1 MLIFGIALLASIIIN
16 IYLVLTLN
24 KIEDRKTVLT
34 DWDNVIKS
42 FTDLKDSL
50 TTSINQKKEFLDHQ
64 NKINED
70 ISRSIEEKKQQL
82 ITLQEDVNKSFIEI
96 DVDKEN
102 YEKQVAQHKSDLEE
116 SIQSIMQK
124 YLNEE
129 KKQQLIMLQEEVNK
143 SFIKIDADKENYE
156 KKVAQHKNELEESL
170 QSIMQKYLNE
180 EIQLSKTIKGYEQK
194 IKAYIEEE
202 KRREEMNSKLDFY
215 RLTLTESEINDV
227 IRLME
232 FSSSI
237 NRPDVLRKL
246 IYKTYFEKQMNDL
259 LGRVVGANS
268 EVSGIYKIT
277 HIESKKSYIGQ
288 TTNIKDRW
296 RTHLK
301 RGLGIDM
308 PITNKFYSSMMQ
320 LKPWNFTWEVI
331 EYCPKEQLNEKE
343 KYWIDFYQTNTW
355 GWNSKGGN
363 R

>member
-1 MLIFGIALLASIIIN
+1 MLILGIALLASVGVN
-16 IYLVLTLN
+16 IYLILTFN
-24 KIEDRKTVLT
+24 KIKDRRTFL
-34 DWDNVIKS
+34 DNWNAVIKS
-42 FTDLKDSL
+42 LEDLKESL
-50 TTSINQKKEFLDHQ
+50 TTSINQKSEFLEHQ
-64 NKINED
+64 IKINED
-70 ISRSIEEKKQQL
+70 VSRSIEEKKQQL
-82 ITLQEDVNKSFIEI
+82 ITLQEN
-96 DVDKEN
+96 
-102 YEKQVAQHKSDLEE
+102 
-116 SIQSIMQK
+116 
-124 YLNEE
+124 
-129 KKQQLIMLQEEVNK
+129 VNK

-156 KKVAQHKNELEESL
+156 KKVAQHKSELEEDL
-170 QSIMQKYLNE
+170 QGIIQKYLNE
-180 EIQLSKTIKGYEQK
+180 EKQLSETIKGYEQK
-194 IKAYIEEE
+194 IQAYIDEE

-215 RLTLTESEINDV
+215 RLILTESEINDV

-301 RGLGIDM
+301 RGLGIDT
-308 PITNKFYSSMMQ
+308 PVTNKFYSSMMQ

-331 EYCPKEQLNEKE
+331 EFCTKEQLNEKE
-343 KYWIDFYQTNTW
+343 KYWIDFHQTNTW

>member
-1 MLIFGIALLASIIIN
+1 MLIFGIALLISIVVN

-24 KIEDRKTVLT
+24 KIEDRKTVLD
-34 DWDNVIKS
+34 DWDTVIKS

-50 TTSINQKKEFLDHQ
+50 TVSINQKKEFLDYQ
-64 NKINED
+64 NKINQD
-70 ISRSIEEKKQQL
+70 ISRSI
-82 ITLQEDVNKSFIEI
+82 
-96 DVDKEN
+96 
-102 YEKQVAQHKSDLEE
+102 
-116 SIQSIMQK
+116 
-124 YLNEE
+124 EE

-301 RGLGIDM
+301 RGLGIDT
-308 PITNKFYSSMMQ
+308 PITNKFYNSMMQ

-343 KYWIDFYQTNTW
+343 KYWIDFHQTNSW

>member
-1 MLIFGIALLASIIIN
+1 MLILGIVLLASVGIN
-16 IYLVLTLN
+16 IYLIFILN
-24 KIEDRKTVLT
+24 KIKDRRTFLD
-34 DWDNVIKS
+34 DWNAVIKS
-42 FTDLKDSL
+42 LKDLKDTL
-50 TTSINQKKEFLDHQ
+50 TTSINQKKEFLEHQ
-64 NKINED
+64 IKINED
-70 ISRSIEEKKQQL
+70 VSRSIEEKKQQL
-82 ITLQEDVNKSFIEI
+82 ITLQED
-96 DVDKEN
+96 
-102 YEKQVAQHKSDLEE
+102 A
-116 SIQSIMQK
+116 
-124 YLNEE
+124 
-129 KKQQLIMLQEEVNK
+129 NK
-143 SFIKIDADKENYE
+143 SFIKIDADKETYE
-156 KKVAQHKNELEESL
+156 KKVAQHKSELEENL
-170 QSIMQKYLNE
+170 QSVVQKYLNE
-180 EIQLSKTIKGYEQK
+180 EKQLSETIKGYEQK
-194 IKAYIEEE
+194 IQAYIDEE

-215 RLTLTESEINDV
+215 RLILTESEINDV

-288 TTNIKDRW
+288 TTNIKERW

-301 RGLGIDM
+301 RGLGIDT
-308 PITNKFYSSMMQ
+308 PVTNKFYSSMMQ

-343 KYWIDFYQTNTW
+343 KYWIDFHQTNTW

>member
-1 MLIFGIALLASIIIN
+1 MLIFGIALLISIVVN

-50 TTSINQKKEFLDHQ
+50 TTSINQKKEFLDYQ

-96 DVDKEN
+96 DIDKEN
-102 YEKQVAQHKSDLEE
+102 YEKEVAQHKSELEE

-129 KKQQLIMLQEEVNK
+129 K
-143 SFIKIDADKENYE
+143 
-156 KKVAQHKNELEESL
+156 
-170 QSIMQKYLNE
+170 
-180 EIQLSKTIKGYEQK
+180 QLSETIRGYEQK
-194 IKAYIEEE
+194 IQAYIEEE
-202 KRREEMNSKLDFY
+202 KRREEMNSQLDFY

-232 FSSSI
+232 FSSTIS
-237 NRPDVLRKL
+237 RPDVLRKL

-301 RGLGIDM
+301 RGLGIDT
-308 PITNKFYSSMMQ
+308 PITNKFYNSMMQ

-343 KYWIDFYQTNTW
+343 KYWIDFHQTNSW

>member
-1 MLIFGIALLASIIIN
+1 MLIFGIALLISIVVN
-16 IYLVLTLN
+16 IYLILTLN
-24 KIEDRKTVLT
+24 KIEDRETVL
-34 DWDNVIKS
+34 DNWNNVIKS
-42 FTDLKDSL
+42 LTDLKDSL
-50 TTSINQKKEFLDHQ
+50 TTSINQKKEFLDNQ
-64 NKINED
+64 NKINKD
-70 ISRSIEEKKQQL
+70 ITRSIEEKKQQL

-96 DVDKEN
+96 DIDKEN
-102 YEKQVAQHKSDLEE
+102 YEKEVAQHKS
-116 SIQSIMQK
+116 
-124 YLNEE
+124 
-129 KKQQLIMLQEEVNK
+129 
-143 SFIKIDADKENYE
+143 
-156 KKVAQHKNELEESL
+156 ELEESL

-180 EIQLSKTIKGYEQK
+180 EKQLSETIKGYEQK
-194 IKAYIEEE
+194 IQAYIEEE
-202 KRREEMNSKLDFY
+202 KRREEMNSQLDFY

-237 NRPDVLRKL
+237 SRPDVLRKL

-301 RGLGIDM
+301 RGLGIDT

-343 KYWIDFYQTNTW
+343 KYWIDFHQTNSW

>member
-1 MLIFGIALLASIIIN
+1 MLIFGIALLASIVVN

-24 KIEDRKTVLT
+24 KIEDRKTVLD
-34 DWDNVIKS
+34 DWDTVIKS

-82 ITLQEDVNKSFIEI
+82 ITLQEDINKSFIEI
-96 DVDKEN
+96 DADREN
-102 YEKQVAQHKSDLEE
+102 YEKEVAQHKS
-116 SIQSIMQK
+116 
-124 YLNEE
+124 
-129 KKQQLIMLQEEVNK
+129 
-143 SFIKIDADKENYE
+143 
-156 KKVAQHKNELEESL
+156 ELEESL
-170 QSIMQKYLNE
+170 QSIVQKYINKE
-180 EIQLSKTIKGYEQK
+180 KQLDETIKGYEQK
-194 IKAYIEEE
+194 IQAYIEEE
-202 KRREEMNSKLDFY
+202 KRREEMNSQLDFY

-237 NRPDVLRKL
+237 SRPDVLRKL

-277 HIESKKSYIGQ
+277 HIESKKAYIGQ

-301 RGLGIDM
+301 RGLGIDT
-308 PITNKFYSSMMQ
+308 PITNKFYNSMMQ

-343 KYWIDFYQTNTW
+343 KYWIDFHQTNSW

>member
-1 MLIFGIALLASIIIN
+1 MLIFGIALLISIVVN

-82 ITLQEDVNKSFIEI
+82 ITLQEDANKSFIEI
-96 DVDKEN
+96 DIDKEN

-129 KKQQLIMLQEEVNK
+129 K
-143 SFIKIDADKENYE
+143 
-156 KKVAQHKNELEESL
+156 
-170 QSIMQKYLNE
+170 
-180 EIQLSKTIKGYEQK
+180 QLSETIKGYEQK
-194 IKAYIEEE
+194 IQAYIEEE

-237 NRPDVLRKL
+237 NRPDVLHKL

-277 HIESKKSYIGQ
+277 HIESKKAYIGQ

-301 RGLGIDM
+301 RGLGIDT
-308 PITNKFYSSMMQ
+308 PITNKFYNSMMQ
-320 LKPWNFTWEVI
+320 IKPWNFTWEVI

-343 KYWIDFYQTNTW
+343 KYWIDFHQTNSW

>member
-1 MLIFGIALLASIIIN
+1 MLIFGIALLISIVVN

-129 KKQQLIMLQEEVNK
+129 K
-143 SFIKIDADKENYE
+143 
-156 KKVAQHKNELEESL
+156 
-170 QSIMQKYLNE
+170 
-180 EIQLSKTIKGYEQK
+180 QLSETIKGYEQK
-194 IKAYIEEE
+194 IQAYIEEE
-202 KRREEMNSKLDFY
+202 KRREEMNSQLDFY

-237 NRPDVLRKL
+237 SRPDVLRKL

-301 RGLGIDM
+301 RGLGIDT
-308 PITNKFYSSMMQ
+308 PITNKFYNSMMQ

-343 KYWIDFYQTNTW
+343 KYWIDFHQTNSW

>member
-24 KIEDRKTVLT
+24 KIEDRKTVLD
-34 DWDNVIKS
+34 DWDTVIKS
-42 FTDLKDSL
+42 FTDLKDTL
-50 TTSINQKKEFLDHQ
+50 TVSINQKKEFLDYQ
-64 NKINED
+64 NKINQD

-82 ITLQEDVNKSFIEI
+82 I
-96 DVDKEN
+96 
-102 YEKQVAQHKSDLEE
+102 
-116 SIQSIMQK
+116 
-124 YLNEE
+124 
-129 KKQQLIMLQEEVNK
+129 MLQEEANK

-170 QSIMQKYLNE
+170 QNIMQKYLNE
-180 EIQLSKTIKGYEQK
+180 EIQLSKTIKGYEQR

-301 RGLGIDM
+301 RGLGIDT
-308 PITNKFYSSMMQ
+308 PITNKFYNSMMQ

>member
-1 MLIFGIALLASIIIN
+1 MLIFGIALLVSIVVN
-16 IYLVLTLN
+16 IYLILTLN
-24 KIEDRKTVLT
+24 KIEDRETVL
-34 DWDNVIKS
+34 DNWNNVIKS
-42 FTDLKDSL
+42 LTDLKDSL
-50 TTSINQKKEFLDHQ
+50 TTSINQKKEFLDNQ

-70 ISRSIEEKKQQL
+70 ITRSIEEKKQQL
-82 ITLQEDVNKSFIEI
+82 ITLQEDVNKRFIEI

-129 KKQQLIMLQEEVNK
+129 K
-143 SFIKIDADKENYE
+143 
-156 KKVAQHKNELEESL
+156 
-170 QSIMQKYLNE
+170 
-180 EIQLSKTIKGYEQK
+180 QLSETIKGYEQK
-194 IKAYIEEE
+194 IQAYIEEE
-202 KRREEMNSKLDFY
+202 KRREEMNSQLDFY

-232 FSSSI
+232 FSSTIS
-237 NRPDVLRKL
+237 RPDVLRKL

-259 LGRVVGANS
+259 LGRIVGANS

-288 TTNIKDRW
+288 TINIKDRW

-301 RGLGIDM
+301 RGLGIDT
-308 PITNKFYSSMMQ
+308 PITNKFYNSMMQ

-343 KYWIDFYQTNTW
+343 KYWIDFHQTNSW